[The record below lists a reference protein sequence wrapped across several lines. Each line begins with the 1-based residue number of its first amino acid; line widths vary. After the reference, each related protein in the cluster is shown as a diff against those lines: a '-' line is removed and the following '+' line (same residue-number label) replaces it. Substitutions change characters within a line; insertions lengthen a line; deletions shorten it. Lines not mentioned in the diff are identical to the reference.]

1 MQRALRIL
9 GTVNAGIWFGSG
21 LFLTAVVGPTFF
33 SPAVTELVG
42 RQNAGLIA
50 QAILAKY
57 FVLQLVCV
65 AAAMS
70 LLAARV
76 RTWRCK
82 HLGLLTVAA
91 AIVVTGG
98 FWLQPKLIEL
108 NRTRY
113 AATTTPEQK
122 EVVAKEFGKW
132 HGISQVG
139 NLAVLAGALAHLV
152 VLARGPKGAA
162 KEA

>member
-1 MQRALRIL
+1 MQRTLRIL
-9 GTVNAGIWFGSG
+9 GTVNAGVWFGSG

-65 AAAMS
+65 AAAIG
-70 LLAARV
+70 LLVARV
-76 RTWRCK
+76 RTWRCR
-82 HLGLLTVAA
+82 HLGWLAAIA

-113 AATTTPEQK
+113 ATTSPEQK

-132 HGISQVG
+132 HGISQAG
-139 NLAVLAGALAHLV
+139 NIVVLAGALAHLLV
-152 VLARGPKGAA
+152 FAQRPKGAA
-162 KEA
+162 EEA

>member
-1 MQRALRIL
+1 MQRTLRIL
-9 GTVNAGIWFGSG
+9 GTVNAGVWFGSG
-21 LFLTAVVGPTFF
+21 LFLTAVVGPSFF

-65 AAAMS
+65 AAAIG
-70 LLAARV
+70 LLVARV
-76 RTWRCK
+76 RTWRCR
-82 HLGLLTVAA
+82 HLGWLAAIA

-113 AATTTPEQK
+113 AATTTPGQK

-132 HGISQVG
+132 HGISQAG
-139 NLAVLAGALAHLV
+139 NIVVLAGALTHLV
-152 VLARGPKGAA
+152 VLARGPKPTPSAA
-162 KEA
+162 